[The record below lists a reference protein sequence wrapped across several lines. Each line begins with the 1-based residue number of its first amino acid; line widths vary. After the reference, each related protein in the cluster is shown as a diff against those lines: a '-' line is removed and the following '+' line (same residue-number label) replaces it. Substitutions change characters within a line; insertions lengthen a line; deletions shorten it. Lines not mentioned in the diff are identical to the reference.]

1 MARKTDIRFRRS
13 ATQGSIPTTS
23 QLNLGEIALNTYDG
37 KLYMKKSV
45 GGSESVV
52 EIGAGGGGISSTFTA
67 YEFTATSNQT
77 TFSGSDNYSNTLAYN
92 TGTPPKVQVYMNG
105 ILLDEGSSAD
115 YTGTNGTSIILTTA
129 ATAGDLI
136 QIHAYKSDV
145 SVVSNLS
152 LTDNQKIQFGDDQDL
167 QIYHNGTNQDRIDSS
182 STYLILEAHNHIFRK
197 PGGSEDYAKFFGDGS
212 VELYHNNA
220 KKFETTASGVQI
232 QGNVAATTAGYLP
245 IVYGGSSGLQLKSNT
260 SELFANF
267 VNNGAA
273 SLYHDNAV
281 KLATD
286 AQGINV
292 TGGIDVADITATG
305 NISLNSDNGT
315 LYFGAGADMRLYHD
329 GLNSYIDDSGTGSL
343 KIRAS
348 QFQVLKYGTAEQ
360 MIQATEDGA
369 VTLYHDNSSKLST
382 TSLGIDVTGEVQAD
396 SLDIDGLSVL
406 TSNNNATPLTLER
419 ANATSNQVG
428 IQFSAGGSR
437 YFGKGTDHEPYWAT
451 SANLTAGSKI
461 ITMGNAS
468 GLHPTFSNI
477 SVLNNVIH
485 DGDADT
491 KISFSDDTISLTAG
505 NQTSTFSGNGNVSM
519 PGDLSITGNLTVS
532 GTTTIVNSANLNVQ
546 DKNITLNYSSSDSS
560 STADGAGI
568 TIQDAVDASN
578 DATLNWNA
586 TDDNFEISHGLDLP
600 DDSKLRFGANHDLQI
615 YHDPNNSFIL
625 HNNTSGYFKI
635 GAGTSSL
642 FLHGNRVDLRSE
654 TGNETMLQAFHN
666 GAVKLYHD
674 AALKLETNASGIDVT
689 GSVVSDSLSVGSDTD
704 TISTLGRAKIGAF
717 VSDYA
722 YFSHIDNA
730 TSTNYALNQNSTGA
744 TSVNA
749 KAGTNLGLKINNSNV
764 LTVFANS
771 RVGIGVSSAD
781 APLHV
786 EDTTASAYGGLKVV
800 GAGTGSGSTN
810 VRQIADFGRTNSG
823 SVSGVWLGGR
833 TDETTAVIGAKT
845 ASGNIA
851 FEVYNSGWQE
861 RMRITNA
868 GAVGIGTDT
877 PSGGL
882 HVANSF
888 IRVDNSEG
896 IAAKK
901 VRASYFSTGQN
912 LTLVSGTSASIVME
926 TPSVGINTGA
936 TAPARRL
943 EVNHHGSTIGLRLTR
958 GDNAGNSLMEFA
970 NTGGVKNII
979 GHDSGRAGFVIG
991 PSTTP
996 SVTIK
1001 NATGNVGI
1009 GTDNPGTKLHVA
1021 GTGDPTIKIQDLD
1034 GTNQYINIA
1043 HNGGDTTF
1051 VSRNNTA
1058 HGSYSFYTHDGT
1070 TLSERFTINANGY
1083 VGVNKTNPI
1092 RNFEVGGDIGVGDG
1106 NKVYL
1111 WNGHNS
1117 NYIKYDNWQGSASA
1131 GMTIANIAG
1140 TGDIILK
1147 SGNKETIRLESDGR
1161 IVTKG
1166 HTTAYN
1172 NGYTRNISIQNIV
1185 DSSNNGFG
1193 VWNAFIGTNL
1203 KWDDTNNTYV
1213 RASDQGNANWG
1224 NIAAMFFN
1232 GASNSTDAAID
1243 WVVDIPNNSVSDASE
1258 VNVSGANLV
1267 AKSKMTLLNSGNLG
1281 LGTRTPS
1288 SLLHLSSGSYPKL
1301 NLTDTTGVARTFS
1314 VGTNNETFTIRNET
1328 AGSDAFTIDNANNA
1342 EFISFVDIPSR
1353 LRHSGDGDNYIG
1365 FSTDVQSFVTG
1376 NSTRLQIS
1384 NSLVRFNQEGLN
1396 QDFQV
1401 FGANDDNLIF
1411 ADASADKVG
1420 IGTNSPSSI
1429 LTVDSGTATGAAYS
1443 PTSFNSASQIKID
1456 VASAQNNYAGIQFTH
1471 SGNTEGFIGLIR
1483 PSTTA
1488 ADADFVIQGYS
1499 SAAAGYTERMRLTD
1513 EGNVGIGTTTPSVRL
1528 HVYGGSD
1535 ANLHLRSESQRSG
1548 AMIIKPGTNSIMGSV
1563 LVLADESY
1571 RLGTA
1576 SNYHIQMNQNGQT
1589 ILNESGNNV
1598 GIGDSTPDFK
1608 LAVRTPAIPSGSS
1621 YAWPLD
1627 LSRPNTDGR
1636 GLTFGIGPGGGNHV
1650 IAAHNGDV
1658 GIGHTYGVDSNNLPQ
1673 YYETL
1678 SVKHTD
1684 QSSTAGKVGINQSA
1698 PLRTLEV
1705 GGAGAN
1711 LRVGPD
1717 YYTLNGSTDRDY
1729 VEIQAHGSDSKIIS
1743 PNERFHIENTSGH
1756 ILLTTS
1762 GNVGINAGNAPA
1774 AKLHISGNSDNGD
1787 ADCMLIIDDVDGSAG
1802 SRIPAIMFR
1811 SVTGGTTTNQGRIR
1825 GTGHEGMVLS
1835 GTSALGDDL
1844 VIGAAAAGRVSIGT
1858 TTQSADGLT
1867 IGTSNNN
1874 CEFDMTH
1881 TSGKR
1886 YRLNSASSGKFSI
1899 ENKTDNYTNLVVI
1912 NGQKIGINNSDPK
1925 SELSV
1930 NSAGIDCYA
1939 VNTSATSLAQIDTFD
1954 KTVFRSARFTI
1965 QITNTTDS
1973 TYQITELLLIHD
1985 GTTPSITQYG
1995 TIFTGSAREAT
2006 IDADITGNNVRL
2018 LATPAS
2024 ADNMQFK
2031 VVRHS
2036 ILV

>member
-1 MARKTDIRFRRS
+1 
-13 ATQGSIPTTS
+13 
-23 QLNLGEIALNTYDG
+23 
-37 KLYMKKSV
+37 MKKSV

-52 EIGAGGGGISSTFTA
+52 EIGAGGGGLTSSFEL
-67 YEFTATSNQT
+67 YEYTATTNQT
-77 TFSGSDNYSNTLAYN
+77 TFSGSDSNSNTLAYDVASGSN
-92 TGTPPKVQVYMNG
+92 LPKVQVYLNG
-105 ILLDEGSSAD
+105 ILLDHTTD
-115 YTGTNGTSIILTTA
+115 YTATNGTSVVMQETTSS
-129 ATAGDLI
+129 GDI
-136 QIHAYKSDV
+136 VSIAAYKSSSSIV
-145 SVVSNLS
+145 GNLD
-152 LTDNQKIQFGDDQDL
+152 LADNQKLLFGDDDDL
-167 QIYHNGTNQDRIDSS
+167 EIYHDGSHSRIKDTGTGNLILNTQAFRVNGADDAEGMIKANQDG
-182 STYLILEAHNHIFRK
+182 N
-197 PGGSEDYAKFFGDGS
+197 
-212 VELYHNNA
+212 VELYHNGS

-232 QGNVAATTAGYLP
+232 QGSIAATTAAYLP
-245 IVYGGSSGLQLKSNT
+245 IIYGGSSSLQLKSNT
-260 SELFANF
+260 GELFAQF
-267 VNNGAA
+267 TNNGATQ
-273 SLYHDNAV
+273 LYHDNAV
-281 KLATD
+281 KLTTD

-305 NISLNSDNGT
+305 NVSLNSDNGT

-348 QFQVLKYGTAEQ
+348 QFEVLKYGTAEL
-360 MIQATEDGA
+360 MIQATEDGS

-406 TSNNNATPLTLER
+406 TSNNVSAAVTIER

-428 IQFSAGGSR
+428 IQFSAGNSR

-477 SVLNNVIH
+477 SVLNDVIH
-485 DGDADT
+485 DGDTDT
-491 KISFSDDTISLTAG
+491 KISFSTDTILLTAG

-568 TIQDAVDASN
+568 TIQDAVDSSN

-586 TDDNFEISHGLDLP
+586 TDDNFEISHGLDFP
-600 DDSKLRFGANHDLQI
+600 DDSKLRLGASHDLEI

-625 HNNTSGYFKI
+625 HNNGSGYFAIKNQT
-635 GAGTSSL
+635 TSGSL
-642 FLHGNRVDLRSE
+642 FLHGDRVDLRSY

-674 AALKLETNASGIDVT
+674 AVLKLETNASGIDVT

-749 KAGTNLGLKINNSNV
+749 KTGTNLGLKINNSNV
-764 LTVFANS
+764 LTVFSTS
-771 RVGIGVSSAD
+771 RVGIGVTSAD

-786 EDTTASAYGGLKVV
+786 EDTTASAYGGLRVV

-861 RMRITNA
+861 RMRITNT
-868 GAVGIGTDT
+868 GAVGIGTDS

-970 NTGGVKNII
+970 NTGGVKNLI
-979 GHDSGRAGFVIG
+979 GHDSGRAGFIIG

-1034 GTNQYINIA
+1034 GTNQYINIG

-1058 HGSYSFYTHDGT
+1058 HGSYSFYTHNGT
-1070 TLSERFTINANGY
+1070 TLSERLSISANGY
-1083 VGVNKTNPI
+1083 VGVNKTSPI
-1092 RNFEVGGDIGVGDG
+1092 RNFEVGGDIGIGDY

-1111 WNGHNS
+1111 WNGNNS
-1117 NYIKYDNWQGSASA
+1117 NYIKYNEWQGSASA
-1131 GMTIANIAG
+1131 GMTIANVAA
-1140 TGDIILK
+1140 TGDLILK

-1258 VNVSGANLV
+1258 VNVGGANLV

-1281 LGTRTPS
+1281 LGTRAPAGK
-1288 SLLHLSSGSYPKL
+1288 LHIKGNTATGDISHVLFENTQGSKVFAIGGGS
-1301 NLTDTTGVARTFS
+1301 TGV
-1314 VGTNNETFTIRNET
+1314 TNNNLFFRNVT
-1328 AGSDAFTIDNANNA
+1328 DNTRPMVITDSGNVGIGINDPQNTLHVNGTLRVGPYFATSDRDHFLVTPGGTVTTVSTPNENANYDNSA
-1342 EFISFVDIPSR
+1342 GNIHIRTNSGYNTPVKRISV
-1353 LRHSGDGDNYIG
+1353 L
-1365 FSTDVQSFVTG
+1365 STG
-1376 NSTRLQIS
+1376 
-1384 NSLVRFNQEGLN
+1384 
-1396 QDFQV
+1396 
-1401 FGANDDNLIF
+1401 
-1411 ADASADKVG
+1411 KVG
-1420 IGTNSPSSI
+1420 IGTDAPSSI

-1499 SAAAGYTERMRLTD
+1499 SSASAYTERMRITD
-1513 EGNVGIGTTTPSVRL
+1513 EGNVGIGKTGPTEKLDIVGNIGLYGELKLVHAIRHANSGAQVIDNDNDTYFIINDPEGSNRIKIGDSGDRTTTIRNNTLKFETVD
-1528 HVYGGSD
+1528 GS
-1535 ANLHLRSESQRSG
+1535 LG
-1548 AMIIKPGTNSIMGSV
+1548 MIMNSS
-1563 LVLADESY
+1563 
-1571 RLGTA
+1571 R
-1576 SNYHIQMNQNGQT
+1576 
-1589 ILNESGNNV
+1589 NV
-1598 GIGDSTPDFK
+1598 GIGDDSPDFK

-1636 GLTFGIGPGGGNHV
+1636 GLTFGIGASGGNHV

-1658 GIGHTYGVDSNNLPQ
+1658 GIGHTYGVDSNGLPQ

-1678 SVKHTD
+1678 KIAHTD
-1684 QSSTAGKVGINQSA
+1684 QSSTTGKVGINVSA
-1698 PLRTLEV
+1698 PSDALHIQGNLRINAGGVAKFYNSAGNAWAQLWYHETTDSFRIQRSLEASTDSYYNLGSSSVRWLNVYSDNFV
-1705 GGAGAN
+1705 GGKIDGTTADNNGHLLKTDTSTASASDVVLQLRNSSSSYNIKFQPRLPAGNMHSQVNAN
-1711 LRVGPD
+1711 DFGIFTANSQGISIGNNDKSLVG
-1717 YYTLNGSTDRDY
+1717 
-1729 VEIQAHGSDSKIIS
+1729 IS
-1743 PNERFHIENTSGH
+1743 PTEGIELSTNNTRRVT
-1756 ILLTTS
+1756 ILND
-1762 GNVGINAGNAPA
+1762 GNVGIN
-1774 AKLHISGNSDNGD
+1774 NSN
-1787 ADCMLIIDDVDGSAG
+1787 
-1802 SRIPAIMFR
+1802 
-1811 SVTGGTTTNQGRIR
+1811 
-1825 GTGHEGMVLS
+1825 
-1835 GTSALGDDL
+1835 
-1844 VIGAAAAGRVSIGT
+1844 
-1858 TTQSADGLT
+1858 
-1867 IGTSNNN
+1867 
-1874 CEFDMTH
+1874 
-1881 TSGKR
+1881 
-1886 YRLNSASSGKFSI
+1886 
-1899 ENKTDNYTNLVVI
+1899 
-1912 NGQKIGINNSDPK
+1912 PK